1 MDSHFLHF
9 DKNFKILPVAHIPH
23 IEALAPGSTGNHRPD
38 ALTKIEQGE
47 VNTKLLPQ
55 FLPKT
60 PQVAYI
66 NNQVKST
73 VILCQLPLLTC
84 LTRMYLTSEL
94 SPSLSTPGWTT
105 AVKSSSKI
113 WTTFEW
119 YTVNLRSTSTQMHLY
134 VCSNDFSEIWPY
146 WMYLMFHVW
155 SRFNHPDHSPSPCC
169 VPHWHKPRPEPWSH
183 HQRHF
188 KMMSWRY

>member
-1 MDSHFLHF
+1 M
-9 DKNFKILPVAHIPH
+9 AHIPH

-38 ALTKIEQGE
+38 ALTKIERDE
-47 VNTKLLPQ
+47 VNTKLLSQFFQ
-55 FLPKT
+55 FLPQNSAGGLHQQSSQSDRN
-60 PQVAYI
+60 PL
-66 NNQVKST
+66 ST
-73 VILCQLPLLTC
+73 SPFNMFDTR
-84 LTRMYLTSEL
+84 RMYLTSEL

-169 VPHWHKPRPEPWSH
+169 VPHWHKPRPEPWNDH
-183 HQRHF
+183 HRHF
-188 KMMSWRY
+188 EMMSWRY